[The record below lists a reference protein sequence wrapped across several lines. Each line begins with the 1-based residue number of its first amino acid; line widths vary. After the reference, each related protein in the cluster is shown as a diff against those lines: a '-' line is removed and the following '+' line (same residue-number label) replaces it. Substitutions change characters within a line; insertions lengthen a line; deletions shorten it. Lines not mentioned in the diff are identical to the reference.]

1 MTDDEKARAF
11 RALHRKGD
19 PFILVNVWDA
29 GGARLAA
36 ASGAEALGTTSAG
49 HAYTLGRPDMT
60 VTRDEALAHAAE
72 IVRATPLPVSGDFE
86 NGFGDDPKTVAETI
100 RMAAEIGL
108 AGCSI
113 EDTRPP
119 EFYEFDHAVA
129 RIEAAVVAAR
139 GLGRDFVLC
148 ARADG
153 VLTRAY
159 DMDEAMRRIKAFEK
173 AGADCVYI
181 PLPPDLAAIRR
192 VCAETT
198 APVNILA
205 AGAALEAGFEALK
218 AAGAARISLG
228 SMLARVM
235 QQNLMDA
242 CRGLAQGDFAGL
254 KGAANGGE
262 VNRLLAAG
270 AGGEKRPR

>member
-36 ASGAEALGTTSAG
+36 ACGAEALGTTSAG

-60 VTRDEALAHAAE
+60 VTRDEALAHAEA
-72 IVRATPLPVSGDFE
+72 IVKATPLPVSGDFE
-86 NGFGDDPKTVAETI
+86 NGFGDDPETVAETI

-113 EDTRPP
+113 EDTRPDA
-119 EFYEFDHAVA
+119 YEFDHAVA
-129 RIEAAVVAAR
+129 RIEAAVAASR

-153 VLTRAY
+153 VLTGSY
-159 DMDEAMRRIKAFEK
+159 GVDEAMRRIKAFEA

-181 PLPPDLAAIRR
+181 PLLPDMAAIRR
-192 VCAETT
+192 VCAEMS

-205 AGAALEAGFEALK
+205 VTAALEAGYDALK

-228 SMLARVM
+228 SMLARVT
-235 QQNLMDA
+235 QTAVIDA
-242 CRGLAQGDFAGL
+242 CAALAKGDFAPL
-254 KGAANGGE
+254 KAAANTRE
-262 VNRLLAAG
+262 VNRMLAAG
-270 AGGEKRPR
+270 AKGEKRPN